1 MNVVASSVILETLLT
16 KSALAVN
23 LIILNSIY
31 LHISLPLILGST
43 SIIICY
49 EHKMSVDGL
58 VNIKPLLFSVLKSI
72 CGIERQIQHSF
83 IILAVDSDIELL
95 ELFERDD
102 R

>member
-49 EHKMSVDGL
+49 EHKISVLGL

-72 CGIERQIQHSF
+72 CGIERQIQRSF
-83 IILAVDSDIELL
+83 IILAVHSDIELL
-95 ELFERDD
+95 ELLERDD